1 MHEFEGHTCKEERER
16 EKDDYYFQS
25 MTRRIFDIY
34 NLEEKENQIKDRRDC
49 IYYNN
54 MLFYLKKKKDSLVY
68 CKLEQ

>member
-34 NLEEKENQIKDRRDC
+34 NLEEQVEKKSNQR
-49 IYYNN
+49 
-54 MLFYLKKKKDSLVY
+54 
-68 CKLEQ
+68 